1 MRFFWDNSDRR
12 SPPKDRKA
20 CRLRPSAACRGR
32 RELENQSLAALLPF
46 YHSQQMPDERDDSP
60 DDKLMHEAEE
70 LMRQRRFR
78 DAARR
83 YQDLHGKQPT
93 DLWTSLGFASALECA
108 GEVETAE
115 RVLEDAATRHGLSAS
130 LHRFRHLFFVRRED
144 LKRASASQQALRRD
158 ALEAGESDQLADL
171 YFNQGRYHEAL
182 AELERRLAE
191 AEGDERAGLMAR
203 SGACLRQTGDAEA
216 ARDRL
221 LMALALDPDAAWTLA
236 ELAEAERAIGLVDQA
251 RTHYRQALQLSPAD
265 HWTRG
270 HLAQLESEQGE
281 KAAAIALYEEI
292 LASEPE
298 AAWAKVELAQI
309 LTESDPARS
318 TELCRSAIAD
328 DPDYP
333 WAHAQLGQ
341 LARKAGKFEE
351 ALNAYQRGHMAAP
364 EAHWIL
370 HEATEVARQMGK
382 DDIAERLLERA
393 RAGDPYDATTHGY
406 IADLRR
412 HQGRLRDAAAH
423 LEQAVAIDA
432 DYTWAWRELAEV
444 RALLG
449 EHDAADAACKHAREL
464 APDDSVSDGLVA
476 FLLKHRGVRDRG
488 LPWLERAVE
497 RQGDY
502 LWAWRELIELHLS
515 AGRAIE
521 AEQAAR
527 AALAKMPGNAPLLGL
542 LSEALRRRGELVAA
556 EQAVG
561 EAIAQAGDVP
571 QLWALR
577 AEIALMRDD
586 ASAAVVA
593 AARAATLD
601 RAPEFATLHA
611 QALMAAGNDRAAITE
626 LARAMAAKQPPA
638 ATYELAA
645 ALAERQGDRVAAIAQ
660 IDLAIARSDDPR
672 LRIRRARLAV
682 QAGDRSA
689 AEALLPLVEQTASLP
704 WAELALTLA
713 VAGHVAPARR
723 AANRHAAESPP
734 AAAFQHLAEVEWNL
748 GNVPMAAAHI
758 AAAVA
763 AAPRDPGIRTL
774 AAVIAE
780 SAGEH
785 ATAAAHLDAALA
797 ARPDDQQLMRQI
809 ALLRERLAQHAP
821 AEAMWRR
828 MADGA
833 QPGEG
838 RHLELCA
845 ALWRL
850 NRHDEAARLSEPH
863 LAAPAGT
870 DLARLW
876 RDRGLALARR
886 DGPAVGLAAMAA
898 RGELLGNPGRALAVQ
913 LALAA
918 HDERAARVHLDA
930 MAPDNDLERRVR
942 DVLQARTLL
951 AEGHPGQALIA
962 ARAAAERWP
971 GDEDPL
977 IAAADALLAQ
987 GRTAAALDQLDGDPV
1002 LWPPE
1007 RAAVAAC
1014 IALAVHGPGAAAARL
1029 VRTHRPG
1036 EHPLGR
1042 VMAAALPDV
1051 AGEAAGRATVGDIAT
1066 LPVVLV
1072 APLAAA
1078 LGRAGRHDLAEALR
1092 RDAATVAARRGNHSA
1107 AIIQRRAARAHLRQR
1122 AGVMAA
1128 LRDAWAAR
1136 DLPGLLRHL
1145 LP

>member
-1 MRFFWDNSDRR
+1 
-12 SPPKDRKA
+12 
-20 CRLRPSAACRGR
+20 
-32 RELENQSLAALLPF
+32 
-46 YHSQQMPDERDDSP
+46 MPDERDDSP

-70 LMRQRRFR
+70 LMRQKRFR

-144 LKRASASQQALRRD
+144 LKRATASQQALRRD

-191 AEGDERAGLMAR
+191 GDRDERAGLMAR

-236 ELAEAERAIGLVDQA
+236 ELAEAERAIGLADQA
-251 RTHYRQALQLSPAD
+251 RVHYRQALAISPED

-270 HLAQLESEQGE
+270 HLAQLESEQGD
-281 KAAAIALYEEI
+281 KKAAIALYEEI
-292 LASEPE
+292 LVGDPE
-298 AAWAKVELAQI
+298 AAWAKVELAQV
-309 LTESDPARS
+309 LADSDGERAG
-318 TELCRSAIAD
+318 ELCRSALAD
-328 DPDYP
+328 DPEYP

-341 LARKAGKFEE
+341 LARKAGRFED
-351 ALNAYQRGHMAAP
+351 ALNSYQRGHMAAP
-364 EAHWIL
+364 EANWIL

-393 RAGDPYDATTHGY
+393 RAADPYDATTHGY

-423 LEQAVAIDA
+423 LEQAVAIDT

-444 RALLG
+444 RAMLG
-449 EHDAADAACKHAREL
+449 EHDAAEAACKQARDL
-464 APDDSVSDGLVA
+464 APDDAVSDGLVA
-476 FLLKHRGVRDRG
+476 FLLKHRGLRDRG

-497 RQGDY
+497 RQQDY
-502 LWAWRELIELHLS
+502 LWAWRELIELHLA
-515 AGRAIE
+515 AGRAAE

-527 AALAKMPGNAPLLGL
+527 AALIKLPGNAPLLGL
-542 LSEALRRRGELVAA
+542 LAECLRRRGELVAA
-556 EQAVG
+556 ENAVG
-561 EAIAQAGDVP
+561 QAISLASDVP

-577 AEIALMRDD
+577 AEIALMHED
-586 ASAAVVA
+586 AAAAVTA
-593 AARAATLD
+593 AARAAALD

-611 QALMAAGNDRAAITE
+611 QALLASGNERAATVE
-626 LARAMAAKQPPA
+626 LNRALGAKQPPA
-638 ATYELAA
+638 AAFELSA
-645 ALAERQGDRVAAIAQ
+645 ALAERQGDRPTALAQ
-660 IDLAIARSDDPR
+660 IDLAIARGDDPR

-682 QAGDRSA
+682 QGGDRSA
-689 AEALLPLVEQTASLP
+689 AEALLPLVEQPTASLP

-713 VAGHVAPARR
+713 NAGHVTAARR
-723 AANRHAAESPP
+723 AASRFAVEATP
-734 AAAFQHLAEVEWNL
+734 ASAFQHLAEVEWNL
-748 GNVPMAAAHI
+748 GFIELASAHI
-758 AAAVA
+758 AAAIA
-763 AAPRDPGIRTL
+763 AAPHDPGIRTL

-780 SAGEH
+780 SSGEP
-785 ATAAAHLDAALA
+785 AAAAAHLDAALA
-797 ARPDDQQLMRQI
+797 ARPDDQHLMRQI
-809 ALLRERLAQHAP
+809 ALLRERTGQQDA

-828 MADGA
+828 LADGS

-850 NRHDEAARLSEPH
+850 DRHDEATRLSEPH
-863 LAAPAGT
+863 LAAPASV

-876 RDRGLALARR
+876 RDRGLHLARR
-886 DGPAVGLAAMAA
+886 NGPVIGLAAMAA

-913 LALAA
+913 LALGGN
-918 HDERAARVHLDA
+918 DVRAARMHLDA
-930 MAPDNDLERRVR
+930 MAPDNDVERRAR
-942 DVLQARTLL
+942 DVLSARTLL
-951 AEGHPGQALIA
+951 AEGRADQALVV

-977 IAAADALLAQ
+977 IAAADALLAL

-1029 VRTHRPG
+1029 VRSNRPG

-1042 VMAAALPDV
+1042 LMAAALPDV
-1051 AGEAAGRATVGDIAT
+1051 ASEAAGRAAVADVAT
-1066 LPVVLV
+1066 LPPVLV
-1072 APLAAA
+1072 APLAQA
-1078 LGRAGRHDLAEALR
+1078 LGRAGRHDLAGALRLNAAGVALR
-1092 RDAATVAARRGNHSA
+1092 RGDDRL
-1107 AIIQRRAARAHLRQR
+1107 AIQHRRAARQHLRAR
-1122 AGVMAA
+1122 AGALAA
-1128 LRDAWAAR
+1128 LSDALTAR
-1136 DLPGLLRHL
+1136 DLPSLLRHL
-1145 LP
+1145 FP